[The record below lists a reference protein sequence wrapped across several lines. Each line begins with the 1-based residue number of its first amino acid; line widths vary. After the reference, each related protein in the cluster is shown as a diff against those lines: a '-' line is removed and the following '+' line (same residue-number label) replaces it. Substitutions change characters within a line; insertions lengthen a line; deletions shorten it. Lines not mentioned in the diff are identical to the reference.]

1 MTTPSW
7 FSSFEE
13 NLKSATHDQFSRFKF
28 PENLE
33 RQAAVLILFSP
44 NQHDSD
50 LLIIKRAAHL
60 YDHPGQPAFPG
71 GHVEDQD
78 ESIIATAL
86 REANEEIGL
95 EPNSV
100 RIVSELPKL
109 WLPPSRVAV
118 TPIVGWWEEPHDLT
132 NIDQNEVESVHL
144 VPVADLVNPQNRVTV
159 KTRTGF
165 LGPAFNV
172 QNLVVWGFTGGLV
185 AALLDIAGISQ
196 DWNRDIHQ
204 HIDLIE

>member
-1 MTTPSW
+1 MSTPIW

-13 NLKSATHDQFSRFKF
+13 NLKSATHEQFSRFKF

-33 RQAAVLILFSP
+33 RQAAVLILFGP
-44 NQHDSD
+44 NQGDSN

-71 GHVEDQD
+71 GHVEEQD
-78 ESIIATAL
+78 ESIVATAL

-95 EPNSV
+95 DPNTV

-109 WLPPSRVAV
+109 WLPPSKVAV
-118 TPIVGWWEEPHDLT
+118 TPIVGWWEEPHELA

-144 VPVADLVNPQNRVTV
+144 VPVKDLVNPLNRVTV

-185 AALLDIAGISQ
+185 SALLDIAGISQ
-196 DWNRDIHQ
+196 EWNRDVHQ

>member
-1 MTTPSW
+1 MSTPIW

-13 NLKSATHDQFSRFKF
+13 NLKSATHDHFSRFKF

-44 NQHDSD
+44 NKHDSD

-71 GHVEDQD
+71 GHVEEQD
-78 ESIIATAL
+78 ESIVATAL

-95 EPNSV
+95 DPNTV

-109 WLPPSRVAV
+109 WLPPSKVAV
-118 TPIVGWWEEPHDLT
+118 TPIVGWWEEPHELI

-144 VPVADLVNPQNRVTV
+144 VPVQDLVNPLNRVTV

-185 AALLDIAGISQ
+185 SALLDIAGISQ
-196 DWNRDIHQ
+196 EWNRDVHQ

>member
-1 MTTPSW
+1 MSTPIW

-13 NLKSATHDQFSRFKF
+13 NLKSATHEQFSRFKF

-33 RQAAVLILFSP
+33 RQAAVLILFGP
-44 NQHDSD
+44 NQGDSD

-71 GHVEDQD
+71 GHVEEQD
-78 ESIIATAL
+78 ESIVATAL

-95 EPNSV
+95 DPNTV

-109 WLPPSRVAV
+109 WLPPSKVAV
-118 TPIVGWWEEPHDLT
+118 TPIVGWWEEPHELA

-144 VPVADLVNPQNRVTV
+144 VPVKDLVNPLNRVTV

-185 AALLDIAGISQ
+185 SALLDIAGISQ
-196 DWNRDIHQ
+196 EWNRDVHQ

>member
-13 NLKSATHDQFSRFKF
+13 NLKSATHDQFSRFKY

-44 NQHDSD
+44 NQQDSD

-78 ESIIATAL
+78 ESIVATAL

-95 EPNSV
+95 DPNSV
-100 RIVSELPKL
+100 RIISELPKL

-118 TPIVGWWEEPHDLT
+118 TPIVGWWEEPHDLI

-144 VPVADLVNPQNRVTV
+144 VPVPDLVNPQNRVTV

-185 AALLDIAGISQ
+185 SALLDIAGISQ